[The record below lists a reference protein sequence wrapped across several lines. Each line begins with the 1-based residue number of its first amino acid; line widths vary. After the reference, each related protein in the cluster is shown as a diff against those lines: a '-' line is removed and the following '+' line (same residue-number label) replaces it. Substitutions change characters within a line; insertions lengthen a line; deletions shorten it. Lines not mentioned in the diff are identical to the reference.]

1 MTLSSNQR
9 CPQTPVDPLLGR
21 IANVTKT
28 LQLLCSKQE
37 DMKIKFIRK
46 ATQVNALNC
55 VTAVAA

>member
-1 MTLSSNQR
+1 
-9 CPQTPVDPLLGR
+9 
-21 IANVTKT
+21 